1 MKLTPQLFLLAL
13 LYLSPICTSAQP
25 LLNNNFATI
34 TAPDTV
40 AVFPEKEGDAE
51 AFFEQYYRFAIEL
64 NIHFQVPVPITLSV
78 AALESGYGEADS
90 RVVQECNN
98 FFNIKTWSDTVPRCC
113 VSEGIIF
120 TTAEVDCYLSFE
132 TPEESFRA
140 FCRKMH
146 EKRYRHL
153 LCLPPWDYRN
163 WARGLQA
170 AGYATDPIYADKLI
184 GIIERYNLRK
194 YGPQPVP
201 HPYDEPGIDQVR
213 RRTGVSDVARSRVLQ

>member
-1 MKLTPQLFLLAL
+1 MKPLAHLFVFAL
-13 LYLSPICTSAQP
+13 LSLSLHRGHSQPSLNDSLSFGMRADSVVLLPNTQDVSPFFERYTPLAIYLSMHFMPPA
-25 LLNNNFATI
+25 
-34 TAPDTV
+34 
-40 AVFPEKEGDAE
+40 
-51 AFFEQYYRFAIEL
+51 AI
-64 NIHFQVPVPITLSV
+64 ILSV
-78 AALESGYGEADS
+78 AALESGYGRADS
-90 RVVQECNN
+90 PVVQECNN
-98 FFNIKTWSDTVPRCC
+98 YFSIKTWSDTISRCC

-120 TTAEVDCYLSFE
+120 TTAEVDCYLRFE

>member
-1 MKLTPQLFLLAL
+1 MKLTPQPFLLAL
-13 LYLSPICTSAQP
+13 LYLLPILTTGQP
-25 LLNNNFATI
+25 LLKDTSK
-34 TAPDTV
+34 TV
-40 AVFPEKEGDAE
+40 AATDIAAAFPEKEGDAE
-51 AFFEQYYRFAIEL
+51 AFFEEYYLFAIEL
-64 NIHFQVPVPITLSV
+64 SMHFKVPAAIILSV
-78 AALESGYGEADS
+78 AALESGYGRANS

-146 EKRYRHL
+146 GKRYRHL
-153 LCLPPWDYRN
+153 LSLPRWDYRN
-163 WARGLQA
+163 WARGLRA

-184 GIIERYNLRK
+184 SIIERYHLRRHD
-194 YGPQPVP
+194 PVPVP

-213 RRTGVSDVARSRVLQ
+213 RRTGVSGAARSRVLQ